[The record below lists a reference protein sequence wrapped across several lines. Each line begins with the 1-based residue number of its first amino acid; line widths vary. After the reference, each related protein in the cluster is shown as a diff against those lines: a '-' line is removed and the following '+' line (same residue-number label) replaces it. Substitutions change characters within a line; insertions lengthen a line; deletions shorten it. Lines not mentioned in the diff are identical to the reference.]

1 MSRNMKQ
8 KIHNMGRASDF
19 MIRIKSGSGSAVK
32 GKIEHIH
39 TGEVQ
44 YFSDF
49 LELVLLMQHKLDENG
64 YPQSDTELRSF
75 SLGHK
80 R

>member
-1 MSRNMKQ
+1 MNRNTRQ

-19 MIRIKSGSGSAVK
+19 IIRIKSGQGSAIQ

-44 YFSDF
+44 YFNDF
-49 LELVLLMQHKLDENG
+49 LELMLLMQHKLDENG
-64 YPQSDTELRSF
+64 FPQSDTELRSF
-75 SLGHK
+75 S
-80 R
+80 